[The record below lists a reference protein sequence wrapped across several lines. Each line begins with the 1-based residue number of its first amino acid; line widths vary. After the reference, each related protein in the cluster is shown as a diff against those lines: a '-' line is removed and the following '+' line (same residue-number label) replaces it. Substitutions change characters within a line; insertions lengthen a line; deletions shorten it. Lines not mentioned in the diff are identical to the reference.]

1 MQMDIVT
8 LAFYIVD
15 LFAPALVVALVVSFI
30 NLNDSSMAPVFG
42 LRARLIANSLVGSLV
57 LAGGLVYF
65 GEDGKMATY
74 AVLVLGVATSQW
86 LFTKG
91 RSHED

>member
-42 LRARLIANSLVGSLV
+42 LRARLIANSL
-57 LAGGLVYF
+57 GG
-65 GEDGKMATY
+65 
-74 AVLVLGVATSQW
+74 
-86 LFTKG
+86 
-91 RSHED
+91 